1 MIKFLAIFKKEEP
14 KRDFI
19 KWSNLK
25 KIPAIKWWLENIQE
39 FVINILARTE
49 LPLVNQTKGV
59 IFLN

>member
-1 MIKFLAIFKKEEP
+1 MIKFLAIFKKEER

-25 KIPAIKWWLENIQE
+25 KIPAIKWWLENNQE

-49 LPLVNQTKGV
+49 LPLVKQTKGV